1 MDFGPGARHGPAP
14 SDLRGLGA
22 DSVVSQSPR
31 ALGGP
36 RRVSRRPNGP
46 RGDSLKVLI
55 AGMGNVLRGDDAFGV
70 VVAERLMAMPG
81 WCPGGW
87 EGPALSR
94 GSRAGVP
101 ALAITVREFGIGGVH
116 LVQELLHG
124 YEALLLLD
132 AVRQGSA
139 PGTLHVL
146 EPVVP
151 DLSALS
157 LAARRDFLSDMHWAT
172 PDRALIL
179 AKGLGVLPPRVR
191 IIGCEPEAVDGLS
204 LAMSAVVE
212 RTVPAALA
220 MVAEALEHWL

>member
-1 MDFGPGARHGPAP
+1 MR
-14 SDLRGLGA
+14 
-22 DSVVSQSPR
+22 
-31 ALGGP
+31 
-36 RRVSRRPNGP
+36 
-46 RGDSLKVLI
+46 VLI
-55 AGMGNVLRGDDAFGV
+55 AGMGNVLRGDDGFGV
-70 VVAERLMAMPG
+70 VVAERLMAQPG
-81 WCPGGW
+81 WCRGASGG
-87 EGPALSR
+87 AASSR
-94 GSRAGVP
+94 MSGADGEP
-101 ALAITVREFGIGGVH
+101 LAITVREFGIGGVH
-116 LVQELLHG
+116 LVQELLSG
-124 YEALLLLD
+124 YDALLLLD